1 MRVEDLINELEDMM
15 NDAKVLPLTGG
26 KAVVDTEAVLDILDD
41 IQDALPGEVR
51 QAKSIVADRSQI
63 LAEAKK
69 EALIK
74 ESEGQAE
81 AILKIQQANAEGLRM
96 LNEVGL
102 SDATLRLKAL
112 EAFGKAADGQ
122 ATKIIIPSEIQNL
135 AGLVTSIKE
144 VAAQPEAVEEVD
156 TTEK

>member
-69 EALIK
+69 EAEEIIRAGEEKKKQLVAEDEITK
-74 ESEGQAE
+74 QA
-81 AILKIQQANAEGLRM
+81 QAQAADI
-96 LNEVGL
+96 L
-102 SDATLRLKAL
+102 SDAKKKSS
-112 EAFGKAADGQ
+112 EMKKAANGY
-122 ATKIIIPSEIQNL
+122 
-135 AGLVTSIKE
+135 VTDLMMKL
-144 VAAQPEAVEEVD
+144 
-156 TTEK
+156 

>member
-69 EALIK
+69 EAEEIIRAGEEKKKQLVAEDEITK
-74 ESEGQAE
+74 QA
-81 AILKIQQANAEGLRM
+81 QAQAADI
-96 LNEVGL
+96 L
-102 SDATLRLKAL
+102 SDAKKKSS
-112 EAFGKAADGQ
+112 EMKKAANGYVTDLMKRADETLTDLTNEIRKPRQDIQ
-122 ATKIIIPSEIQNL
+122 A
-135 AGLVTSIKE
+135 
-144 VAAQPEAVEEVD
+144 
-156 TTEK
+156 

>member
-69 EALIK
+69 EAEEIIRAGEEKKKQLVAEDKITK
-74 ESEGQAE
+74 QA
-81 AILKIQQANAEGLRM
+81 QAQAADI
-96 LNEVGL
+96 L
-102 SDATLRLKAL
+102 SDAKKKSS
-112 EAFGKAADGQ
+112 EMKKAANGYVTDLMKRADETLTDLTNEIRKTRQDIQ
-122 ATKIIIPSEIQNL
+122 AQK
-135 AGLVTSIKE
+135 K
-144 VAAQPEAVEEVD
+144 D
-156 TTEK
+156 

>member
-69 EALIK
+69 EAEENIRAGEEKKKQLVAEDEITK
-74 ESEGQAE
+74 QA
-81 AILKIQQANAEGLRM
+81 QAQAADI
-96 LNEVGL
+96 L
-102 SDATLRLKAL
+102 SDAKKKSS
-112 EAFGKAADGQ
+112 EMKKAANGYVTDLMKRADETLTDLTNEIRKTRQDIQ
-122 ATKIIIPSEIQNL
+122 AQK
-135 AGLVTSIKE
+135 K
-144 VAAQPEAVEEVD
+144 D
-156 TTEK
+156 

>member
-69 EALIK
+69 EAEEIIRAGEEKKKQLVAEDEITK
-74 ESEGQAE
+74 QA
-81 AILKIQQANAEGLRM
+81 QAQAADI
-96 LNEVGL
+96 L
-102 SDATLRLKAL
+102 SDAKKKSS
-112 EAFGKAADGQ
+112 EMKKAANGCY
-122 ATKIIIPSEIQNL
+122 
-135 AGLVTSIKE
+135 
-144 VAAQPEAVEEVD
+144 
-156 TTEK
+156 

>member
-69 EALIK
+69 EAEEIIRAGEEKKKQLVAEDEITK
-74 ESEGQAE
+74 QA
-81 AILKIQQANAEGLRM
+81 QAQAADI
-96 LNEVGL
+96 L
-102 SDATLRLKAL
+102 SDAKKKSS
-112 EAFGKAADGQ
+112 EKKKAANGYVTDLMKRADETLTDLTNEIRKTRQDIQ
-122 ATKIIIPSEIQNL
+122 AQK
-135 AGLVTSIKE
+135 K
-144 VAAQPEAVEEVD
+144 D
-156 TTEK
+156 

>member
-69 EALIK
+69 EAEEIIRAGEEKKKQLVAEDEITK
-74 ESEGQAE
+74 QA
-81 AILKIQQANAEGLRM
+81 QAQAADI
-96 LNEVGL
+96 L
-102 SDATLRLKAL
+102 SDAKKKSS
-112 EAFGKAADGQ
+112 EMKKAANGYVTDLMKIADETLTDLTNEIRKTRQDIQ
-122 ATKIIIPSEIQNL
+122 AQK
-135 AGLVTSIKE
+135 K
-144 VAAQPEAVEEVD
+144 D
-156 TTEK
+156 

>member
-41 IQDALPGEVR
+41 IQDALPGEIR

-69 EALIK
+69 EAEEIIRAGEEKKKQLVAEDEITK
-74 ESEGQAE
+74 QA
-81 AILKIQQANAEGLRM
+81 QAQAADI
-96 LNEVGL
+96 L
-102 SDATLRLKAL
+102 SDAKKKSS
-112 EAFGKAADGQ
+112 EMKKAANGYVTDLMKRADETLTDLTNEIRKTRQ
-122 ATKIIIPSEIQNL
+122 EIQ
-135 AGLVTSIKE
+135 
-144 VAAQPEAVEEVD
+144 AQKKD
-156 TTEK
+156 

>member
-69 EALIK
+69 EAEEIIRAGEEKKKQLL
-74 ESEGQAE
+74 
-81 AILKIQQANAEGLRM
+81 LKMKSQTGTGSGSRHP
-96 LNEVGL
+96 
-102 SDATLRLKAL
+102 K
-112 EAFGKAADGQ
+112 
-122 ATKIIIPSEIQNL
+122 
-135 AGLVTSIKE
+135 
-144 VAAQPEAVEEVD
+144 
-156 TTEK
+156 

>member
-69 EALIK
+69 EAEEIIRAGEEKKKQLVAENEITK
-74 ESEGQAE
+74 QA
-81 AILKIQQANAEGLRM
+81 QAQAADII
-96 LNEVGL
+96 
-102 SDATLRLKAL
+102 SDAKKKSS
-112 EAFGKAADGQ
+112 EMKKAANGYVTDLMKRADETLADLTNEIRKTRQDIQ
-122 ATKIIIPSEIQNL
+122 AQK
-135 AGLVTSIKE
+135 K
-144 VAAQPEAVEEVD
+144 D
-156 TTEK
+156 

>member
-69 EALIK
+69 EAE
-74 ESEGQAE
+74 ESSRGGEEKKKQLVAEDEITKQA
-81 AILKIQQANAEGLRM
+81 QAQAADI
-96 LNEVGL
+96 L
-102 SDATLRLKAL
+102 SDAKKKSS
-112 EAFGKAADGQ
+112 EMKKAANGYVTDLMKRADETLTDLTNEIRKTRQDIQ
-122 ATKIIIPSEIQNL
+122 AQK
-135 AGLVTSIKE
+135 K
-144 VAAQPEAVEEVD
+144 D
-156 TTEK
+156 

>member
-69 EALIK
+69 EAEEIIRAGEEKKKQLVAEDEITK
-74 ESEGQAE
+74 QA
-81 AILKIQQANAEGLRM
+81 QAQAADI
-96 LNEVGL
+96 L
-102 SDATLRLKAL
+102 SDAKKKSS
-112 EAFGKAADGQ
+112 EMKKAANGY
-122 ATKIIIPSEIQNL
+122 
-135 AGLVTSIKE
+135 VTDPGIR
-144 VAAQPEAVEEVD
+144 
-156 TTEK
+156 

>member
-69 EALIK
+69 EAEEIIRAGEEKKKQLVAEDEITK
-74 ESEGQAE
+74 QA
-81 AILKIQQANAEGLRM
+81 QAQAADI
-96 LNEVGL
+96 L
-102 SDATLRLKAL
+102 SDAKKKSS
-112 EAFGKAADGQ
+112 EMKKAANGYVTDLMKRADETLTELTNEIRKTRQDIQ
-122 ATKIIIPSEIQNL
+122 AQK
-135 AGLVTSIKE
+135 K
-144 VAAQPEAVEEVD
+144 D
-156 TTEK
+156 

>member
-1 MRVEDLINELEDMM
+1 MRVEDRINELEDMM

-69 EALIK
+69 EAEEIIRAGEEKKKQLVAEDEITK
-74 ESEGQAE
+74 QA
-81 AILKIQQANAEGLRM
+81 QAQAADI
-96 LNEVGL
+96 L
-102 SDATLRLKAL
+102 SDAKKKSS
-112 EAFGKAADGQ
+112 EMKKAANGYVTA
-122 ATKIIIPSEIQNL
+122 ATKRRAETLTDLTNELRQTRRDIQ
-135 AGLVTSIKE
+135 GQTR
-144 VAAQPEAVEEVD
+144 D
-156 TTEK
+156 

>member
-69 EALIK
+69 EAEEIIRAGEEKKKQLVAEDEITK
-74 ESEGQAE
+74 QA
-81 AILKIQQANAEGLRM
+81 QAQAADI
-96 LNEVGL
+96 L
-102 SDATLRLKAL
+102 SDAKKKSS
-112 EAFGKAADGQ
+112 EMKKAANGYVTDLMKR
-122 ATKIIIPSEIQNL
+122 ADETLTDLTNEIRKTRQDRRKTDLENN
-135 AGLVTSIKE
+135 
-144 VAAQPEAVEEVD
+144 
-156 TTEK
+156 

>member
-69 EALIK
+69 EAEEIIRAGEEKKKQLVAEDEITK
-74 ESEGQAE
+74 QA
-81 AILKIQQANAEGLRM
+81 QAQAADI
-96 LNEVGL
+96 L
-102 SDATLRLKAL
+102 SDAKKKSF
-112 EAFGKAADGQ
+112 EMKKAANGYVTDLMKRADETLTDLTNEIRKTRQDIQ
-122 ATKIIIPSEIQNL
+122 AQK
-135 AGLVTSIKE
+135 K
-144 VAAQPEAVEEVD
+144 D
-156 TTEK
+156 

>member
-69 EALIK
+69 EAEEIIRAGEEKKKQLVAEDEITK
-74 ESEGQAE
+74 QA
-81 AILKIQQANAEGLRM
+81 QAQAADI
-96 LNEVGL
+96 L
-102 SDATLRLKAL
+102 SDAKKKSS
-112 EAFGKAADGQ
+112 EMKKAANGYVTDLMKRADETLTDLTNEIRKIRQDIQ
-122 ATKIIIPSEIQNL
+122 AQK
-135 AGLVTSIKE
+135 K
-144 VAAQPEAVEEVD
+144 D
-156 TTEK
+156 

>member
-15 NDAKVLPLTGG
+15 NDAKVRPVQCG

-69 EALIK
+69 EAEEIIRAGEEKKKQLVAEDEITK
-74 ESEGQAE
+74 QA
-81 AILKIQQANAEGLRM
+81 QAQAADI
-96 LNEVGL
+96 L
-102 SDATLRLKAL
+102 SDAKKKSSEMKKASNGYVTDLMKRADETLTDLTNEIRKTRQ
-112 EAFGKAADGQ
+112 DIQ
-122 ATKIIIPSEIQNL
+122 AQK
-135 AGLVTSIKE
+135 K
-144 VAAQPEAVEEVD
+144 D
-156 TTEK
+156 

>member
-69 EALIK
+69 EAEEIIRAGEEKKKQLVAENEITK
-74 ESEGQAE
+74 QA
-81 AILKIQQANAEGLRM
+81 QAQAADI
-96 LNEVGL
+96 L
-102 SDATLRLKAL
+102 SDAKKKSTEMK
-112 EAFGKAADGQ
+112 KAANGYVADLMKRADETLTDLTNEIRKTRQDIQ
-122 ATKIIIPSEIQNL
+122 AQK
-135 AGLVTSIKE
+135 K
-144 VAAQPEAVEEVD
+144 D
-156 TTEK
+156 

>member
-69 EALIK
+69 EAEEIIRAGEEKKKQLVAEDEITK
-74 ESEGQAE
+74 QA
-81 AILKIQQANAEGLRM
+81 QAQAADI
-96 LNEVGL
+96 L
-102 SDATLRLKAL
+102 SDVKKKSS
-112 EAFGKAADGQ
+112 EMKKAANGYVTDLMKRADETLTDLTNEIRKTRQDIQ
-122 ATKIIIPSEIQNL
+122 AQK
-135 AGLVTSIKE
+135 K
-144 VAAQPEAVEEVD
+144 D
-156 TTEK
+156 

>member
-69 EALIK
+69 EAEEIIRAGEEKKKQLVAEDEITT
-74 ESEGQAE
+74 QA
-81 AILKIQQANAEGLRM
+81 QSQAADI
-96 LNEVGL
+96 L
-102 SDATLRLKAL
+102 SDAKKKSS
-112 EAFGKAADGQ
+112 EMKKAANGYVTDLMKRADETLTDLTNEIRKTRQDIQ
-122 ATKIIIPSEIQNL
+122 AQK
-135 AGLVTSIKE
+135 K
-144 VAAQPEAVEEVD
+144 D
-156 TTEK
+156 

>member
-69 EALIK
+69 EAEEIIRAGEEKKKQLVAEDEITK
-74 ESEGQAE
+74 QGQA
-81 AILKIQQANAEGLRM
+81 QAADI
-96 LNEVGL
+96 L
-102 SDATLRLKAL
+102 SDAKKKSS
-112 EAFGKAADGQ
+112 EMKKAANGYVTDLMKRADETLTDLTNEIRKTRQDIQ
-122 ATKIIIPSEIQNL
+122 AQK
-135 AGLVTSIKE
+135 K
-144 VAAQPEAVEEVD
+144 D
-156 TTEK
+156 

>member
-69 EALIK
+69 EAEEIIRAGEEKKKQLVAEDEITK
-74 ESEGQAE
+74 QA
-81 AILKIQQANAEGLRM
+81 QAQAADI
-96 LNEVGL
+96 L
-102 SDATLRLKAL
+102 SDAKKKSS
-112 EAFGKAADGQ
+112 EMKKAANGYVTDLMKRADETLTDLQ
-122 ATKIIIPSEIQNL
+122 TKSSKTRQEHSAQK
-135 AGLVTSIKE
+135 KE
-144 VAAQPEAVEEVD
+144 LI
-156 TTEK
+156 

>member
-69 EALIK
+69 EAEEIIRAGEEKKKQLVAEDEITK
-74 ESEGQAE
+74 QA
-81 AILKIQQANAEGLRM
+81 QAQAADI
-96 LNEVGL
+96 L
-102 SDATLRLKAL
+102 SDAKKKSSERK
-112 EAFGKAADGQ
+112 KAANGYVTDLMKRADETLTDLTNEIRKTRQDIQ
-122 ATKIIIPSEIQNL
+122 AQK
-135 AGLVTSIKE
+135 K
-144 VAAQPEAVEEVD
+144 D
-156 TTEK
+156 

>member
-41 IQDALPGEVR
+41 IHDALPGEVR

-69 EALIK
+69 EAEEIIRAGEEKKKQLVAEDEITK
-74 ESEGQAE
+74 QA
-81 AILKIQQANAEGLRM
+81 QAQAADI
-96 LNEVGL
+96 L
-102 SDATLRLKAL
+102 SDAKKKSS
-112 EAFGKAADGQ
+112 EMKKAANGYVTDLMKRADETLTDLTNEIRKTRQDIQ
-122 ATKIIIPSEIQNL
+122 AQK
-135 AGLVTSIKE
+135 K
-144 VAAQPEAVEEVD
+144 D
-156 TTEK
+156 

>member
-69 EALIK
+69 EAEEISRAGEEKKKQLVAEDEITK
-74 ESEGQAE
+74 QA
-81 AILKIQQANAEGLRM
+81 QAQAADI
-96 LNEVGL
+96 L
-102 SDATLRLKAL
+102 SDAKKKSS
-112 EAFGKAADGQ
+112 EMKKAANGYDTDLMKRADETLTDLTNEIRKTRQDIQ
-122 ATKIIIPSEIQNL
+122 AQK
-135 AGLVTSIKE
+135 K
-144 VAAQPEAVEEVD
+144 D
-156 TTEK
+156 

>member
-69 EALIK
+69 EAEEIIRAGEEKKKQLVAEDEITK
-74 ESEGQAE
+74 QA
-81 AILKIQQANAEGLRM
+81 QAQAADI
-96 LNEVGL
+96 L
-102 SDATLRLKAL
+102 SDAKKKSSKMK
-112 EAFGKAADGQ
+112 KAANGYVTDLMKRADETLTDLTNEIRKTRQDIQ
-122 ATKIIIPSEIQNL
+122 AQK
-135 AGLVTSIKE
+135 K
-144 VAAQPEAVEEVD
+144 D
-156 TTEK
+156 

>member
-41 IQDALPGEVR
+41 IQDPLPGEVR

-69 EALIK
+69 EAEEIIRAGEEKKKQLVAEDEITK
-74 ESEGQAE
+74 QA
-81 AILKIQQANAEGLRM
+81 QAQAADI
-96 LNEVGL
+96 L
-102 SDATLRLKAL
+102 SDAKKKSS
-112 EAFGKAADGQ
+112 EMKKAANGYVTDLMKRADETLTDLTNEIRKTRQDIQ
-122 ATKIIIPSEIQNL
+122 AQK
-135 AGLVTSIKE
+135 K
-144 VAAQPEAVEEVD
+144 D
-156 TTEK
+156 

>member
-69 EALIK
+69 EAEEIIRAGEEKKKQLVAEDEITK
-74 ESEGQAE
+74 QA
-81 AILKIQQANAEGLRM
+81 QAQAADI
-96 LNEVGL
+96 L
-102 SDATLRLKAL
+102 SDAKKKSS
-112 EAFGKAADGQ
+112 EMKKAANGYVTDLMKRADESLTDLTNEIRKTRQDIQ
-122 ATKIIIPSEIQNL
+122 AQK
-135 AGLVTSIKE
+135 K
-144 VAAQPEAVEEVD
+144 D
-156 TTEK
+156 